1 MKYTLMRKDNCL
13 ASVEIG
19 NTGLIKVH
27 EVEENEKELLPFCQT
42 KDITNGLRKW
52 WNDRAI
58 PLIQSGIRNNFNPN
72 GVVLP
77 SEYLQKNLGL
87 GLTDYYWIKPIDSN
101 LTWSQ
106 VSLFRNDFNTKK
118 NFEKEES
125 EEGKFSPNASLLGN
139 LEKYWDIDKSGKRVL
154 IKGNSD
160 KLSREAIN
168 EVIVSEINRLQGYDN
183 YVTYNL
189 LDVDNRIYKLACSCE
204 DFSDEDN
211 EFISAISVIESE
223 KKRNEIN
230 YLEHF
235 KNICEEHGMD
245 RGQLQYDLDYM
256 LFMDFIISNTDRHWN
271 NFGIIRDAKTLRFKR
286 LAPIFD
292 SGNSFFV
299 KEVVPRSLKEITG
312 IEINSIKKTE
322 KQQLGLI
329 EDKTI
334 IDMSKLPSGSLLS
347 EQYRRDEIM
356 NEQGKEL
363 INAIAEAY
371 EKKIKIAQ
379 NVQQGDLK

>member
-1 MKYTLMRKDNCL
+1 MRKDNCL
-13 ASVEIG
+13 ATVEIG
-19 NTGLIKVH
+19 NTGLIKIH
-27 EVEENEKELLPFCQT
+27 EIEENEKELLPLCQT
-42 KDITNGLRKW
+42 KYITNGLSKW

-58 PLIQSGIRNNFNPN
+58 PLTQSGIRNNFKPN
-72 GVVLP
+72 GAVLA

-87 GLTDYYWIKPIDSN
+87 SLTDYYWIKPIDSN
-101 LTWSQ
+101 LTWPQ

-118 NFEKEES
+118 NFDEEEN
-125 EEGKFSPNASLLGN
+125 EERKFSPNASLLGN
-139 LEKYWDIDKSGKRVL
+139 LEKYWDTDKKGKRVL

-183 YVTYNL
+183 YVTYNIL
-189 LDVDNRIYKLACSCE
+189 NVSNRIYKLACSCE
-204 DFSDEDN
+204 NFANEDN
-211 EFISAISVIESE
+211 EFISAISVIESK

-271 NFGIIRDAKTLRFKR
+271 NFGIIRDAKTLTFKR
-286 LAPIFD
+286 LAPIYD

-312 IEINSIKKTE
+312 IKINSIKKTE
-322 KQQLGLI
+322 KQQLELI
-329 EDKTI
+329 KDKTI
-334 IDMSKLPSGSLLS
+334 IDISKLPPGSFIA

-356 NEQGKEL
+356 SEQGKEL
-363 INAIAEAY
+363 IDAIAEAY
-371 EKKIKIAQ
+371 EKKIRIAK
-379 NVQQGDLK
+379 NIQQGDLK

>member
-13 ASVEIG
+13 ATVEIG
-19 NTGLIKVH
+19 NTGLIKVY
-27 EVEENEKELLPFCQT
+27 EVEENKKELLPLCQT
-42 KDITNGLRKW
+42 KDITNELRKW

-58 PLIQSGIRNNFNPN
+58 PLTQCGIQNNFKPN
-72 GVVLP
+72 GAALP

-87 GLTDYYWIKPIDSN
+87 SLTDYYWVNPIDSN

-139 LEKYWDIDKSGKRVL
+139 LEKYWNIDKSGKRVL

-211 EFISAISVIESE
+211 EFISAISVIESK

-271 NFGIIRDAKTLRFKR
+271 NFGIIRDAKTLKFKR

-322 KQQLGLI
+322 KQQLELI

-334 IDMSKLPSGSLLS
+334 IDMSKIPSGSFVS